1 MLFKRSNFFPVAV
14 GLLVLLLGTPS
25 FAQGPQGLQ
34 IFAAA
39 DESTFGG
46 QPRPNEGYFL
56 QFDVLYWGVTAPS
69 VHPIGFGTQGQV
81 VYTGVT
87 NINGG
92 TYDDSRSQV
101 NTLNTSPFDTK
112 FSVGDR
118 FEFGRIEDA
127 NGWMVTILQL
137 RNQEQDFS
145 AASATMNFDDPAQG
159 QDAKNQQLIGNV
171 NTNTGQP
178 EVIEKLPVLFYNVQV
193 SMADSLWGVEANYVH
208 RFMTCHDGGTFEMLL
223 GGRYLEFNERFNF
236 ASGDNPADVAVN
248 TPASSYLAESSWETD
263 ADNHIIGPEIGLR
276 YFKKQGRWMFNTEGR
291 FVPGI
296 NCQNFRQ
303 NVNMGPELSPNPSPS
318 GTGSVSPPF
327 QPLALPPTQTTNSAF
342 ASEFSPIIEMRLEA
356 RYQITQAISFHAGW
370 TGMFVDNIARASSVT
385 FYQIP
390 GLGIDT
396 TQNRET
402 LFVNGVTLGFDIN
415 R

>member
-1 MLFKRSNFFPVAV
+1 MLFKRSNFFPVAI

-39 DESTFGG
+39 NESTFGG

-127 NGWMVTILQL
+127 NGWMVTILPTPRPRAGLLGSVGDDEL
-137 RNQEQDFS
+137 RRPGPGPGREE
-145 AASATMNFDDPAQG
+145 P
-159 QDAKNQQLIGNV
+159 QLIGNV
-171 NTNTGQP
+171 NTNTG
-178 EVIEKLPVLFYNVQV
+178 
-193 SMADSLWGVEANYVH
+193 
-208 RFMTCHDGGTFEMLL
+208 R
-223 GGRYLEFNERFNF
+223 RR
-236 ASGDNPADVAVN
+236 
-248 TPASSYLAESSWETD
+248 
-263 ADNHIIGPEIGLR
+263 
-276 YFKKQGRWMFNTEGR
+276 
-291 FVPGI
+291 
-296 NCQNFRQ
+296 
-303 NVNMGPELSPNPSPS
+303 
-318 GTGSVSPPF
+318 
-327 QPLALPPTQTTNSAF
+327 
-342 ASEFSPIIEMRLEA
+342 
-356 RYQITQAISFHAGW
+356 
-370 TGMFVDNIARASSVT
+370 
-385 FYQIP
+385 
-390 GLGIDT
+390 
-396 TQNRET
+396 
-402 LFVNGVTLGFDIN
+402 
-415 R
+415 